1 MLSTVIIRALTV
13 CVAVYIAKIAMDI
26 IITTGWFYKVN
37 VNIAKQEGLIYIQSR
52 GIVTALFKALI
63 YL

>member
-37 VNIAKQEGLIYIQSR
+37 CKYSKARRANIGTKQRHCYSLI
-52 GIVTALFKALI
+52 
-63 YL
+63 

>member
-13 CVAVYIAKIAMDI
+13 CIAVYIAKIAMDI

-37 VNIAKQEGLIYIQSR
+37 VNIAKQKGLIYVQSR
-52 GIVTALFKALI
+52 RIVTA
-63 YL
+63 